1 MLAPLHFLIYMEIKE
16 IIISLKNGRPQHLSD
31 IYPVIET
38 NTILNK
44 TITGIG
50 ATYSEIKAPR
60 HSIIIEPTRPVI
72 YGKTHDPKHKSD
84 NLKGVWQGVY
94 QDEIT
99 DYIETSLRQGK
110 WIKILTTPESFRKVQ
125 DAFDGLDIDIRFDG
139 YFLLFDEIQ
148 KSVKDC
154 DYRSD
159 ITLPMDL
166 FFECKDKAVVS
177 ATPPTQY
184 ADTRFN
190 DFQMVKLVPDYD
202 YQMDLQ
208 LYTTNNVLQS
218 TRELLESLASDE
230 RPVFFFVNST
240 DMIFSLMKQLG
251 VKDESAVFC
260 SEKSVDK
267 LKSFKFRNAY
277 EEWKESKKARYNW
290 MTSRFYS
297 ALDIELQES
306 PNVVMLTDCYTAEY
320 TMIDPYMDAVQI
332 VGRFRNGVNRI
343 YHISNFDKRNPIKS
357 REQIDETFRAQKI
370 VYEYMGTMAYSAS
383 TATQRE
389 EFRRAQ
395 ATIPFTRFLDE
406 DNELDP
412 YKVDNY
418 IDEETVKVTYNNY
431 SRVLQ
436 AYQECGY
443 FNVTRVPQYYKF
455 GDFERLKIESKAA
468 SIREKCKEIV
478 AQLEELGTCETEAE
492 QQYKRDL
499 EFADSLIVEAYDLL
513 GKKEIERLRYSVTR
527 IREAVILKKHQVKAH
542 ATDAIELI
550 NTFFY
555 PQQWYSAKF
564 IKEKIKEIFAELNIP
579 TTKAVTSHTITEY
592 FEARELKKRVGGRGY
607 FLISPRFV

>member
-1 MLAPLHFLIYMEIKE
+1 MSKM
-16 IIISLKNGRPQHLSD
+16 NGKVQHLSD

-72 YGKTHDPKHKSD
+72 YGKTHDPKHKDD
-84 NLKGVWQGVY
+84 NLKGVCQGVY
-94 QDEIT
+94 QDEIA
-99 DYIETSLRQGK
+99 DYIETSLNQHK

-125 DAFDGLDIDIRFDG
+125 EAFKDLDIDIRFDG
-139 YFLLFDEIQ
+139 YFLLFDECQ
-148 KSVKDC
+148 KMVKDC

-166 FFECKDKAVVS
+166 FFQCRDKAIVS

-184 ADTRFN
+184 ADIRFN
-190 DFQMVKLVPDYD
+190 DFQMVKLCPDYD
-202 YQMDLQ
+202 YQMDFQ
-208 LYTTNNVLQS
+208 LYTTNNVLQR
-218 TRELLESLASDE
+218 TRELLESLESDE
-230 RPVFFFVNST
+230 SPVFFFVNST
-240 DMIFSLMKQLG
+240 DMIWSLMKQLG

-260 SEKSVDK
+260 SEKSVNK
-267 LKSFKFRNAY
+267 LRGLKFRKAY
-277 EEWKESKKARYNW
+277 EDWEVKRMERYNW
-290 MTSRFYS
+290 LTSRFNS
-297 ALDIELQES
+297 AFDIELQEVL
-306 PNVVMLTDCYTAEY
+306 PNVVMLTDCYIADY

-343 YHISNFDKRNPIKS
+343 YHVSNCDWRNPIKS
-357 REQIDETFRAQKI
+357 RGQIEESFHTQKI
-370 VYEYMGTMAYSAS
+370 VYDYMGTMAYSAS
-383 TATQRE
+383 TAAQRE

-406 DNELDP
+406 DNEVDP

-431 SRVLQ
+431 DRLLG

-443 FNVTRVPQYYKF
+443 FNVNHTSKSYKF
-455 GDFERLKIESKAA
+455 GDYERLKIESKAA
-468 SIREKCKEIV
+468 SIREKRKEIV
-478 AQLEELGTCETEAE
+478 AQLEQLGTCDTELE
-492 QQYKRDL
+492 CQFKRDL
-499 EFADSLIVEAYDLL
+499 EFADHLIVEAYDLI
-513 GKKEIERLRYSVTR
+513 GKAEIERLRYSVTK
-527 IREAVILKKHQVKAH
+527 IRKAVILKKHHMEAH
-542 ATDAIELI
+542 ATDAIQLI
-550 NTFFY
+550 NKFFY
-555 PQQWYSAKF
+555 PQQWYSAKT

-579 TTKAVTSHTITEY
+579 TTKAVTSHTINEY
-592 FEARELKKRVGGRGY
+592 FEAREQRKRVGRGY

>member
-1 MLAPLHFLIYMEIKE
+1 M
-16 IIISLKNGRPQHLSD
+16 
-31 IYPVIET
+31 
-38 NTILNK
+38 
-44 TITGIG
+44 
-50 ATYSEIKAPR
+50 
-60 HSIIIEPTRPVI
+60 
-72 YGKTHDPKHKSD
+72 
-84 NLKGVWQGVY
+84 
-94 QDEIT
+94 
-99 DYIETSLRQGK
+99 
-110 WIKILTTPESFRKVQ
+110 
-125 DAFDGLDIDIRFDG
+125 
-139 YFLLFDEIQ
+139 
-148 KSVKDC
+148 KDC

-184 ADTRFN
+184 ADPRFN

-297 ALDIELQES
+297 ALDIELQKS

-343 YHISNFDKRNPIKS
+343 YHISNCDKRNPIKS

-406 DNELDP
+406 NNEVDP

-436 AYQECGY
+436 AYQDCGY
-443 FNVTRVPQYYKF
+443 FNVTRIPQYYKF

-468 SIREKCKEIV
+468 SIREKRKEIV
-478 AQLEELGTCETEAE
+478 AQLELLGDCETELE
-492 QQYKRDL
+492 CQFKRDL
-499 EFADSLIVEAYDLL
+499 EFADRMIVEAYDLI
-513 GKKEIERLRYSVTR
+513 GKAEIERLRYSVTK
-527 IREAVILKKHQVKAH
+527 IREAVILKKHQMTAH
-542 ATDAIELI
+542 ATDAIQLI

>member
-1 MLAPLHFLIYMEIKE
+1 MTET
-16 IIISLKNGRPQHLSD
+16 IITISKKNGRPQHLSD

-72 YGKTHDPKHKSD
+72 YCKTRDQKHKGD
-84 NLKGVWQGVY
+84 NLKGVYQGVTS
-94 QDEIT
+94 DEVT
-99 DYIETSLRQGK
+99 DYIETSLRDNK
-110 WIKILTTPESFRKVQ
+110 WIKILTTPESFRKVIK
-125 DAFDGLDIDIRFDG
+125 AFGDLDIDIRFDG
-139 YFLLFDEIQ
+139 YFLLFDECQ
-148 KSVKDC
+148 KMVKDC

-166 FFECKDKAVVS
+166 FFECRDKAIVS

-202 YQMDLQ
+202 YQVDLQ

-230 RPVFFFVNST
+230 RPIFFFVNST

-251 VKDESAVFC
+251 AMDESAVFC

-277 EEWKESKKARYNW
+277 EEWKGSKIARYNW

-297 ALDIELQES
+297 ALDIELSEA

-343 YHISNFDKRNPIKS
+343 YHISNCDKRNPIRS
-357 REQIDETFRAQKI
+357 VERIAESVREMEI
-370 VYEYMGTMAYSAS
+370 VYEYMGKMAYSAS

-406 DNELDP
+406 NNKVDP

-431 SRVLQ
+431 GRVLQ

-443 FNVTRVPQYYKF
+443 FNVTLVPQRYKF
-455 GDFERLKIESKAA
+455 GDFERLKIESKTA
-468 SIREKCKEIV
+468 SIREKRKEIV
-478 AQLEELGTCETEAE
+478 AQLEELGDCETEAE
-492 QQYKRDL
+492 CQYKRDL

-513 GKKEIERLRYSVTR
+513 GKEEIERLSYSVTR
-527 IREAVILKKHQVKAH
+527 IREAIILKKHQMKAH
-542 ATDAIELI
+542 ATDAIQLI
-550 NTFFY
+550 NTFFF

-579 TTKAVTSHTITEY
+579 TTKAVTSHTINEY
-592 FEARELKKRVGGRGY
+592 FEAKEQKKRVGGRGY
-607 FLISPRFV
+607 YLISPRFI

>member
-1 MLAPLHFLIYMEIKE
+1 MKIKE
-16 IIISLKNGRPQHLSD
+16 LKITTVGGRPQHLSD

-72 YGKTHDPKHKSD
+72 YGKTHDPKHKND

-94 QDEIT
+94 QDVIT

-208 LYTTNNVLQS
+208 LFTTNNVLQS

-277 EEWKESKKARYNW
+277 EEWKESRKARYNW

-297 ALDIELQES
+297 ALDIELSEA

-370 VYEYMGTMAYSAS
+370 VYEYMGKMAYSAS

-395 ATIPFTRFLDE
+395 TTIPFTRFLDE
-406 DNELDP
+406 NNEVDP

-443 FNVTRVPQYYKF
+443 FNVTLIPQYYKF

-468 SIREKCKEIV
+468 SIREKRKEIV
-478 AQLEELGTCETEAE
+478 AQLEELGDCETELE
-492 QQYKRDL
+492 CQFKRDL
-499 EFADSLIVEAYDLL
+499 EFADRMIVEAYDLI
-513 GKKEIERLRYSVTR
+513 GKAEIERLKYSVTK
-527 IREAVILKKHQVKAH
+527 IREAVILKKHQMTAH
-542 ATDAIELI
+542 ATDAIQLI

>member
-1 MLAPLHFLIYMEIKE
+1 M
-16 IIISLKNGRPQHLSD
+16 NGKVQHLSD

-72 YGKTHDPKHKSD
+72 YGKIPKHKND

-110 WIKILTTPESFRKVQ
+110 WIKILTTPESFRKVLK
-125 DAFDGLDIDIRFDG
+125 AFGDLDIDIRFDG
-139 YFLLFDEIQ
+139 YFLLFDEID

-166 FFECKDKAVVS
+166 FFECKNKAVVS
-177 ATPPTQY
+177 ATPPTEFTD
-184 ADTRFN
+184 ARFN
-190 DFQMVKLVPDYD
+190 DFQMVKLVPDYN

-230 RPVFFFVNST
+230 RQVFFFVNST

-277 EEWKESKKARYNW
+277 EEWKESRMAHYNW

-297 ALDIELQES
+297 ALDIELQKS

-406 DNELDP
+406 NNEVDP

-436 AYQECGY
+436 AYQKCGY
-443 FNVTRVPQYYKF
+443 FNVTRIPQYYKF

-468 SIREKCKEIV
+468 SIREKRKEIV
-478 AQLEELGTCETEAE
+478 AQLEELGTCETEIE
-492 QQYKRDL
+492 CQYKRDL
-499 EFADSLIVEAYDLL
+499 AFADSLIVEAYDLI
-513 GKKEIERLRYSVTR
+513 GKAEIERLRYSVTK
-527 IREAVILKKHQVKAH
+527 IREAVILKKHQMTAH
-542 ATDAIELI
+542 ATDAIQLI

>member
-1 MLAPLHFLIYMEIKE
+1 MLAPLHLLIYMEIRE
-16 IIISLKNGRPQHLSD
+16 IIIRLKNGRPQHLSD

-72 YGKTHDPKHKSD
+72 YGKTHDPKHKND

-297 ALDIELQES
+297 ALDIELHES

-370 VYEYMGTMAYSAS
+370 VYEYMGKMAYSAS

-395 ATIPFTRFLDE
+395 TTIPFTRFLDE
-406 DNELDP
+406 NNEVDP

-542 ATDAIELI
+542 ATDAIQLI

-564 IKEKIKEIFAELNIP
+564 IKEKIKAIFAELNIP

>member
-1 MLAPLHFLIYMEIKE
+1 M
-16 IIISLKNGRPQHLSD
+16 
-31 IYPVIET
+31 
-38 NTILNK
+38 
-44 TITGIG
+44 
-50 ATYSEIKAPR
+50 
-60 HSIIIEPTRPVI
+60 
-72 YGKTHDPKHKSD
+72 
-84 NLKGVWQGVY
+84 GVY
-94 QDEIT
+94 QGVTSDEIT
-99 DYIETSLRQGK
+99 DYIESSLRDNK
-110 WIKILTTPESFRKVQ
+110 RIKILTTPESFRKVQ

-406 DNELDP
+406 NNEVDP

-436 AYQECGY
+436 AYQKCGY
-443 FNVTRVPQYYKF
+443 FNVTRIPQYYKF

-468 SIREKCKEIV
+468 SVKEKRKEIV
-478 AQLEELGTCETEAE
+478 AQLA
-492 QQYKRDL
+492 
-499 EFADSLIVEAYDLL
+499 
-513 GKKEIERLRYSVTR
+513 
-527 IREAVILKKHQVKAH
+527 
-542 ATDAIELI
+542 
-550 NTFFY
+550 
-555 PQQWYSAKF
+555 
-564 IKEKIKEIFAELNIP
+564 
-579 TTKAVTSHTITEY
+579 
-592 FEARELKKRVGGRGY
+592 
-607 FLISPRFV
+607 

>member
-1 MLAPLHFLIYMEIKE
+1 MFMKIRE
-16 IIISLKNGRPQHLSD
+16 IIIRQKNGRPQHLSD
-31 IYPVIET
+31 IYPMIET

-72 YGKTHDPKHKSD
+72 YGKIPKHKSD
-84 NLKGVWQGVY
+84 NLMGVY
-94 QDEIT
+94 QGVTSDEIT
-99 DYIETSLRQGK
+99 DYIESSLRDNK
-110 WIKILTTPESFRKVQ
+110 RIKILTTPESFRKVQ

-267 LKSFKFRNAY
+267 LKSCKFRNAY
-277 EEWKESKKARYNW
+277 EEWKESRMAHYNW

-297 ALDIELQES
+297 ALDIELSEA

-332 VGRFRNGVNRI
+332 VGRFRNGVNRT

-357 REQIDETFRAQKI
+357 REQIDETFRAQKF

-395 ATIPFTRFLDE
+395 ATIPFTQFLDE
-406 DNELDP
+406 DNEIDP

-443 FNVTRVPQYYKF
+443 FNVTRIPHYYKF

-468 SIREKCKEIV
+468 SIREKRKEIV

-492 QQYKRDL
+492 YQYKRDL
-499 EFADSLIVEAYDLL
+499 DFADHMIVEAYDLI
-513 GKKEIERLRYSVTR
+513 GKAEIERLRYSVTR

-542 ATDAIELI
+542 TTDAIQLI

-592 FEARELKKRVGGRGY
+592 FEAREQRKRVGGRGY

>member
-1 MLAPLHFLIYMEIKE
+1 M
-16 IIISLKNGRPQHLSD
+16 NGKVQHLSD

-84 NLKGVWQGVY
+84 NLMGVY
-94 QDEIT
+94 QGVTSDEVT

-125 DAFDGLDIDIRFDG
+125 DAFEGLNIDIRFDG

-297 ALDIELQES
+297 ALDIELQKS

-357 REQIDETFRAQKI
+357 REQIDESFRAQKF

-389 EFRRAQ
+389 EFQRAQ
-395 ATIPFTRFLDE
+395 ATIPFTRFLNE
-406 DNELDP
+406 DNKVDP

-443 FNVTRVPQYYKF
+443 FNVTRIPQYYKF
-455 GDFERLKIESKAA
+455 GDYERLMIESKAA
-468 SIREKCKEIV
+468 SIREKRKEIV
-478 AQLEELGTCETEAE
+478 AQLEQLGVCETELE
-492 QQYKRDL
+492 CQFKRDL
-499 EFADSLIVEAYDLL
+499 EFADSLIVKAYDLL
-513 GKKEIERLRYSVTR
+513 GKEEIERLNYSVTR
-527 IREAVILKKHQVKAH
+527 IREAVLLKEHQVKAH
-542 ATDAIELI
+542 ATDAIQLI

-555 PQQWYSAKF
+555 PQKWYSAKT

-579 TTKAVTSHTITEY
+579 TTKAVTSHTINEY

>member
-1 MLAPLHFLIYMEIKE
+1 MITRE
-16 IIISLKNGRPQHLSD
+16 IIIRLKNGRPQHLSD

-72 YGKTHDPKHKSD
+72 YGKTHDPKHKND

-251 VKDESAVFC
+251 VKDGSAVFC

-297 ALDIELQES
+297 ALDIELQKS

-406 DNELDP
+406 NNEVDP

-436 AYQECGY
+436 AYQKCGY
-443 FNVTRVPQYYKF
+443 FNVTCIPQYYKF
-455 GDFERLKIESKAA
+455 GDFERLKIESKAE
-468 SIREKCKEIV
+468 SIREKRKEIV
-478 AQLEELGTCETEAE
+478 AQLELLGDCETELE
-492 QQYKRDL
+492 CQFKRDL
-499 EFADSLIVEAYDLL
+499 EFADRMIVEAYDLI
-513 GKKEIERLRYSVTR
+513 GKAEIERLRYSVTK
-527 IREAVILKKHQVKAH
+527 IREAVILKKHQMTAH
-542 ATDAIELI
+542 ATDAIQLI

>member
-1 MLAPLHFLIYMEIKE
+1 MLAPLRPFIFMKIRE
-16 IIISLKNGRPQHLSD
+16 IIIRQQNGRPQHLSD

-72 YGKTHDPKHKSD
+72 YSKTHDPKHKND

-190 DFQMVKLVPDYD
+190 DFLMVKLVPDYD

-297 ALDIELQES
+297 ALDIELQKS

-332 VGRFRNGVNRI
+332 IGRFRNGVNRI

-406 DNELDP
+406 NNEVDP

-443 FNVTRVPQYYKF
+443 FNVTRIPQYYKF

-468 SIREKCKEIV
+468 SIREKRKEIV
-478 AQLEELGTCETEAE
+478 AQLEELGTCETELE
-492 QQYKRDL
+492 CQFKRDL
-499 EFADSLIVEAYDLL
+499 EFADRMIVEAYDLI
-513 GKKEIERLRYSVTR
+513 GKTEIERLRYSVTK
-527 IREAVILKKHQVKAH
+527 IREAVILKKHQMTAH
-542 ATDAIELI
+542 ATDAIQLI

>member
-1 MLAPLHFLIYMEIKE
+1 M
-16 IIISLKNGRPQHLSD
+16 NGKVQHLSD

-72 YGKTHDPKHKSD
+72 YGKIPKHKSD
-84 NLKGVWQGVY
+84 NLMGVY
-94 QDEIT
+94 QGVTSDEIT
-99 DYIETSLRQGK
+99 DYIESSLRDNK
-110 WIKILTTPESFRKVQ
+110 RIKILTTPESFRKVLK
-125 DAFDGLDIDIRFDG
+125 AFGDLDIDIRFDG
-139 YFLLFDEIQ
+139 YFLLFDEID

-166 FFECKDKAVVS
+166 FFECKNKAVVS
-177 ATPPTQY
+177 ATPPTEFTD
-184 ADTRFN
+184 ARFN

-208 LYTTNNVLQS
+208 LYSTNNVLQS

-230 RPVFFFVNST
+230 RQVFFFVNST

-277 EEWKESKKARYNW
+277 EEWKESRMAHYNW

-297 ALDIELQES
+297 ALDIELSET

-406 DNELDP
+406 NNEVDP

-418 IDEETVKVTYNNY
+418 IDEETIKVTYNNF

-436 AYQECGY
+436 AYQKCGY
-443 FNVTRVPQYYKF
+443 FNVTRIPQYYKF

-468 SIREKCKEIV
+468 SIREKRKEIV
-478 AQLEELGTCETEAE
+478 AQLELLGDCETELE
-492 QQYKRDL
+492 CQFKRDL
-499 EFADSLIVEAYDLL
+499 EFADRMIVEAYDLI
-513 GKKEIERLRYSVTR
+513 GKAEIERLRYSVTK
-527 IREAVILKKHQVKAH
+527 IREAVILKKHQMTAH
-542 ATDAIELI
+542 ATDAIQLI

-592 FEARELKKRVGGRGY
+592 FEAKELKKRVGGRGY